1 MQVEFRRKS
10 RVKTESAYL
19 QKFRNKVTS
28 QTGEDGLIEKIFEI
42 AGATNKYCIEFGAWD
57 SKHNS
62 NTWNLLKNQG
72 WSGLL
77 IEANEARF
85 AELQAEYAD
94 HDGLTALNGLVETTG
109 EQSLDAIL
117 ARVDAPDE
125 PDLISIDVDGMDW
138 HFWKSLERFAPR
150 LVVIEFNPS
159 MSSDVFFVQDD
170 DPSVFHGCSLLAL
183 IELGKSKGYE
193 LVATTEFNG
202 LFVKQELYPAFGI
215 EDNDI
220 DSMHDMSIFE
230 SRLVQCYDGTLVLAG
245 CQRLL
250 WTNTPL
256 SQDDIQVLPAALRTY
271 IA

>member
-1 MQVEFRRKS
+1 MYVEFKRKS
-10 RVKTESAYL
+10 RVKSASAFL

-28 QTGEDGLIEKIFEI
+28 QAGEDGLIEKIFEI
-42 AGATNKYCIEFGAWD
+42 AGTTNQYCIEFGAWNG
-57 SKHNS
+57 KHNS
-62 NTWNLLKNQG
+62 NTWNLLKNKG

-85 AELQAEYAD
+85 AELEVEYAD
-94 HDGLTALNGLVETTG
+94 HEGVTSLNGLVETAG

-117 ARVDAPDE
+117 ARVGAPDE
-125 PDLISIDVDGMDW
+125 PDLLCIDIDGMDW
-138 HFWKSLERFAPR
+138 HIWKSLTKFAPR

-159 MSSDVFFVQDD
+159 MSSDVIYIQDD

-183 IELGKSKGYE
+183 IELGKLKGYE

-230 SRLVQCYDGTLVLAG
+230 SRLLQCYDGTLVLAG
-245 CQRLL
+245 CRRLL
-250 WTNTPL
+250 WTNTPIA
-256 SQDDIQVLPAALRTY
+256 QEDIQVLPAALRTY
-271 IA
+271 KA